1 MELHRDSPIG
11 VFDSGVG
18 GLTVLDECLASL
30 PAEDFVYFGDT
41 AFFPYGERTADE
53 LRDRSLKIVDWL
65 LGQNVKLVV
74 VACNS
79 ATAAALD
86 YLQTQREVSI
96 IGVMAP
102 EAHAAVQASRSRRI
116 GLLAT
121 EATVSSGSYERMV
134 HAHDA
139 GAEVT
144 SVACPELAPAIQNGD
159 EFDADLLELV
169 RDYAAPLREADVD
182 TAILGCT
189 HYPMIER
196 LLRRTLPGVALIS
209 SGVEIAREV
218 RETLERKELLRAW
231 GREGEYRFACSGDP
245 AAFVESGSRFLQMPL
260 GEVAQIDLDAVAAT

>member
-1 MELHRDSPIG
+1 M
-11 VFDSGVG
+11 FDSGVG

-53 LRDRSLKIVDWL
+53 LQARSLRIVDWL
-65 LGQNVKLVV
+65 LDQNVKLVV

-86 YLQTQREVSI
+86 YLQTRREVSI

-102 EAHAAVQASRSRRI
+102 EAHAAVQASRNRRI

-121 EATVSSGSYERMV
+121 EATVASGSYERMV

-139 GAEVT
+139 GAEVV

-159 EFDADLLELV
+159 AFDSDLLDLV
-169 RDYAAPLREADVD
+169 RDYAAPLRDAEVD

-189 HYPMIER
+189 HYPMIDR
-196 LLRRTLPGVALIS
+196 LLRRTLPGVTLIS
-209 SGVEIAREV
+209 SGAEIAREV
-218 RETLERKELLRAW
+218 REALERKELLRQP

-245 AAFVESGSRFLQMPL
+245 AAFVELGSHFLQMPL
-260 GEVAQIDLDAVAAT
+260 GEVAKVDLNAMTAR